1 MIGRRAL
8 LAVALVAGVI
18 AAAVYWGALQRTAV
32 VIVLH
37 DLDGQRPIESDDV
50 GMRDLPPDAVPGGAV
65 RSVSEAIGRTP
76 RVPVWAG
83 QMLIAA
89 ALADAPSLFGGAV
102 TPLGAQR
109 AIAVP
114 ATPGLAVGGAIVAG
128 ARVDVVAVP
137 AAGRAP
143 ANRATEV
150 LATAAVVLDVRGESG
165 GSIGPRPAARGVPGT
180 VPDRLGSIVI
190 AVTPADA
197 LRIADRI
204 PVSTFVFVLI
214 PPR

>member
-18 AAAVYWGALQRTAV
+18 AAAVYWGALQRTTV
-32 VIVLH
+32 VVVLH

-50 GMRDLPPDAVPGGAV
+50 ALRDLPPDAVPGGAA

-83 QMLIAA
+83 QILIAA
-89 ALADAPSLFGGAV
+89 VLADAPSLFGGAV
-102 TPLGAQR
+102 APPGAQR

-114 ATPGLAVGGAIVAG
+114 ATPGLAVGGALVAG

-143 ANRATEV
+143 ASRVTEV
-150 LATAAVVLDVRGESG
+150 LAAAALVLDVRGEG
-165 GSIGPRPAARGVPGT
+165 GSSIGPRTVARGVPGM

-190 AVTPADA
+190 AVTPAEA